1 MRREGFKLL
10 SPSTDNLLRCNNDI
24 KKNGIFMKS
33 PFIYIE
39 RE

>member
-1 MRREGFKLL
+1 MRREGF
-10 SPSTDNLLRCNNDI
+10 NYNDI

-39 RE
+39 RERYIDRR